1 MREHIRRNR
10 KKHNLHNRKKQSRN
24 ERVVMVNEEHE
35 GGRREGRGGI
45 RKINGDGNVE
55 EEDYQ

>member
-1 MREHIRRNR
+1 
-10 KKHNLHNRKKQSRN
+10 
-24 ERVVMVNEEHE
+24 MVNEEHE